1 MTCQIHLLS
10 YPRPRRLCRQIDQ
23 LEPALAFCNDW
34 LDRSV
39 LASEDRD
46 HPARRHILLLKVM

>member
-10 YPRPRRLCRQIDQ
+10 YPRLRRLYRQIDQ
-23 LEPALAFCNDW
+23 LEPALAFSNDL
-34 LDRSV
+34 LDRLV
-39 LASEDRD
+39 LVLEDRD